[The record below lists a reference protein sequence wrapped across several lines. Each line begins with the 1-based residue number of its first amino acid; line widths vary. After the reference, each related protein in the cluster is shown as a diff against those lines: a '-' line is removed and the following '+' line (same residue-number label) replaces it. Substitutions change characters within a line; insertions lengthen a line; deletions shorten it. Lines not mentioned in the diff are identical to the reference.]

1 MLNFLVADWHM
12 KTQATVGGVI
22 SEQMGLGC
30 IRKVDGHTMRSK
42 PVAIFPPRSLLR
54 FLTPDAC
61 LNSWLGF
68 PQSWTVDKAEI
79 NPSLSKVGFS
89 LCFIPGTESELE
101 QDHTSFI
108 SLLKFLSKQIVHFDA
123 TVNGKNS
130 LLIYRNMTVFNADFI
145 WRTHTE
151 FSYEV

>member
-1 MLNFLVADWHM
+1 
-12 KTQATVGGVI
+12 
-22 SEQMGLGC
+22 
-30 IRKVDGHTMRSK
+30 MRNK
-42 PVAIFPPRSLLR
+42 PVAIFPPWSLLR

-101 QDHTSFI
+101 QDHTSFT
-108 SLLKFLSKQIVHFDA
+108 SLLKFLFKQIVHFDA
-123 TVNGKNS
+123 TVNGKNL

-145 WRTHTE
+145 WCTHTE